1 MNNIVSNS
9 TYVLSND
16 WMTENNE
23 VEGMWKEAVIT
34 LYKVLVWHLLE
45 GTVEDK
51 EKPQWGQLIL
61 SVLFDDAVN
70 Y

>member
-1 MNNIVSNS
+1 
-9 TYVLSND
+9 
-16 WMTENNE
+16 MTEGNE

-34 LYKVLVWHLLE
+34 LHKILVWHLLE
-45 GTVEDK
+45 GTEEDK

-61 SVLFDDAVN
+61 SVLFDDAVS

>member
-1 MNNIVSNS
+1 MNNNVSNS
-9 TYVLSND
+9 NYVVSND
-16 WMTENNE
+16 WMTENNG
-23 VEGMWKEAVIT
+23 VEGMWEEAVIT

-45 GTVEDK
+45 GTEEDK